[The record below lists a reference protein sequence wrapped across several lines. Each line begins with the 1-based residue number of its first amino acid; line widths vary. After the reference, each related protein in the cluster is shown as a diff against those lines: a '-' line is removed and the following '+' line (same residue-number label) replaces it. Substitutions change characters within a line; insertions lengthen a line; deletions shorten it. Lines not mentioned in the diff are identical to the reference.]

1 MFDIPHGRTNAILMP
16 HVIRYNGR
24 NPQKHAMFPKDDY
37 FRADKDYAD
46 IARFMGW
53 GTDKQSDA
61 ELVES
66 LRIGCCR
73 GYQHELERPRGYEET
88 SSRHCL
94 YFGRS
99 CVRRPRYNLLIPKN
113 LLFQN

>member
-46 IARFMGW
+46 SARFMGW

-61 ELVES
+61 ELVEV
-66 LRIGCCR
+66 LAQKV
-73 GYQHELERPRGYEET
+73 YELGVAV
-88 SSRHCL
+88 
-94 YFGRS
+94 G
-99 CVRRPRYNLLIPKN
+99 IA
-113 LLFQN
+113 